1 MKGWDASTYGSVMAE
16 VFDTWY
22 GVPDDAEVAA
32 EFLAGLA
39 GSGPALELGIGT
51 GRVALPLAKHGV
63 EVHGIDASAAMVER
77 LRAKPGG
84 QDITV
89 HLGDFTDLAV
99 DGTYQLVYLVYSAL
113 YLLLSQEAQRRCLA
127 GVARHLHGDGAL
139 VVQALVPNM
148 SNLSRREVLRV
159 GQVDIGHAVIEAAR
173 HDPVHQRVDNQQI
186 VITEDGIRLFPVCYR
201 YVWPSELDLMAELA
215 GLRLRDRRGGW
226 QGEPFTATSTWNL
239 SVYEPAGAMAS

>member
-99 DGTYQLVYLVYSAL
+99 DGTYQLIYVVDSTFH
-113 YLLLSQEAQRRCLA
+113 LLLSQEAQRRCLA
-127 GVARHLHGDGAL
+127 GVARHLHGDGAF
-139 VVQALVPNM
+139 VFQALVPNI
-148 SNLSRREVLRV
+148 NTLREPRRILPTRLESDHVFLL
-159 GQVDIGHAVIEAAR
+159 AAR
-173 HDPVHQRVDNQQI
+173 HDPVHQRVDRLEMLM
-186 VITEDGIRLFPVCYR
+186 TEDGIRLFPVCYR

-226 QGEPFTATSTWNL
+226 QGEPFTATSTWNV
-239 SVYEPAGAMAS
+239 SVYEPHG